1 MRIDLDS
8 VRQHLADGG
17 SPDKA
22 DQHGRTVLSHMAGQ
36 GRVDIM
42 TLLLEHGADVE
53 QPDDV
58 GDTPLS
64 YAAVNSREAT
74 LLLLEYGAEVDA
86 PNALNKQTP
95 LMGAAYWGCVPMM
108 EVLLAHGA
116 QVDARTAFGSTVLM
130 NAARNQHI
138 GAVAMLLDRQ
148 ADVNT
153 RDPDGNT
160 ALHHAVMQC
169 SPTGQED
176 LVRLLLA
183 RGANPELVNKAGA
196 FAENLAQGAAREVLV
211 AERVVRERALL
222 LGDFTAPIARR
233 RSM

>member
-130 NAARNQHI
+130 NAAQ
-138 GAVAMLLDRQ
+138 
-148 ADVNT
+148 
-153 RDPDGNT
+153 
-160 ALHHAVMQC
+160 
-169 SPTGQED
+169 
-176 LVRLLLA
+176 
-183 RGANPELVNKAGA
+183 
-196 FAENLAQGAAREVLV
+196 
-211 AERVVRERALL
+211 
-222 LGDFTAPIARR
+222 
-233 RSM
+233 